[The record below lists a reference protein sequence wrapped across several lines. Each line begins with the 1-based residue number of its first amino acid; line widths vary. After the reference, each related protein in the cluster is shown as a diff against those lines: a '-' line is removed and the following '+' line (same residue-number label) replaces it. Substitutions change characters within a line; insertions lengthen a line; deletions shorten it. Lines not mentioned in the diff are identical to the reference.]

1 MAGGESQRM
10 SPERYFL
17 MYAFPC
23 VRNLLHEDK
32 ISKKDAST
40 LESVLFENRKI
51 ERTYM
56 EFCFPNAFRRIK
68 IIANE
73 MNKDYW
79 NIDVLKKYW
88 LEEHN
93 KFIDE
98 GDGAY
103 AYATP
108 TFKELC
114 KVRKAEVAEIVDK
127 KRSIIL
133 INYDGFSRRVFSTLL
148 PNVSKGDKVTVHLAY
163 AIERI

>member
-1 MAGGESQRM
+1 MGAASEKI

-17 MYAFPC
+17 RYAFPC
-23 VRNLLHEDK
+23 VRNLIHEDK

-40 LESVLFENRKI
+40 LESILFENRKI
-51 ERTYM
+51 DRAYM
-56 EFCFPNAFRRIK
+56 ESCFPNAFRRIK
-68 IIANE
+68 IISKE

-88 LEEHN
+88 LEAHN

-98 GDGAY
+98 GDGRY
-103 AYATP
+103 AFAT
-108 TFKELC
+108 TSYKDLC
-114 KVRKAEVAEIVDK
+114 KVHKAEVAEIVDK

-133 INYDGFSRRVFSTLL
+133 INYDGVSRRVFSTLL

-163 AIERI
+163 AIEKI